1 MSSGTLSHKSFLR
14 SLLEAFGE
22 RLNNQAIAG
31 SLALAGA
38 SLLSRLAWAALQAA
52 SARVKERLFSV
63 YIIPKNTAQYAYF
76 MAWLKVPP
84 PPSLTHSLTHSN
96 TQTLTLTY
104 PFPFVLQDQPGVATG
119 VMQVRTHVCSL
130 NTSTHSLTH

>member
-52 SARVKERLFSV
+52 SARVNERLFSV

-76 MAWLKVPP
+76 MAWLKVPSP
-84 PPSLTHSLTHSN
+84 LTHSLTHSN
-96 TQTLTLTY
+96 TPTL
-104 PFPFVLQDQPGVATG
+104 Q
-119 VMQVRTHVCSL
+119 HW
-130 NTSTHSLTH
+130 H

>member
-84 PPSLTHSLTHSN
+84 PPLTHSLTHSN